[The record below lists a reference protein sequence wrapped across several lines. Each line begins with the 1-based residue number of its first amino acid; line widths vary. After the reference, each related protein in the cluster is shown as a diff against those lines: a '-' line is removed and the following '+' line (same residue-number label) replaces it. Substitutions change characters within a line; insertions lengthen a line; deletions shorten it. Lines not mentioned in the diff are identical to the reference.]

1 MTVHLTFPSS
11 QHTMG
16 ILSKLTST
24 ASISLTIGAVLA
36 KTASLATFSALDTG
50 LQTSKL
56 ATDLAFSC
64 VEDIVKL
71 AEEVLES
78 SGMVGDR
85 VTNIAF
91 VTAIMMAKMMPGQ
104 IGNMVRMLKIVN
116 DEVIEQIEDLCD
128 NIITIIEGGDLQGIE
143 GGVWDVLEAGL
154 FGVTALQPNILL
166 ALFMVMQVT
175 ILLFVQCN
183 ASFMDKSF
191 NIQVLV
197 TASMTLVSQ
206 EMITEDEAEILTRN
220 ICARIWRTYG
230 EVYHGQEWI
239 GLDNIPEGGALIIYY
254 HGPIPVDYIGLV
266 AEMWLRKNKTVH
278 SVVDRSLMQIP
289 YMENLRKQFKL
300 FPGTVDSCAEV
311 LEQEHHEDSEH
322 Q

>member
-1 MTVHLTFPSS
+1 
-11 QHTMG
+11 MG

-24 ASISLTIGAVLA
+24 ASSSLTIGAVLA
-36 KTASLATFSALDTG
+36 KTASLAAFSALDTG

-64 VEDIVKL
+64 VEDIVKV

-91 VTAIMMAKMMPGQ
+91 VTVIMMAKMMPNQ
-104 IGNMVRMLKIVN
+104 IGNMVRMLKIVD
-116 DEVIEQIEDLCD
+116 DEVIDQIEFLCD
-128 NIITIIEGGDLQGIE
+128 NIITIIETGDLQGIE
-143 GGVWDVLEAGL
+143 AGVWDVLEAGL

-166 ALFMVMQVT
+166 ALFMVMQV
-175 ILLFVQCN
+175 IFIFFSRSWLLNFF
-183 ASFMDKSF
+183 SL
-191 NIQVLV
+191 QVLV
-197 TASMTLVSQ
+197 TGSMTLVSQ
-206 EMITEDEAEILTRN
+206 EIITEDEAELLTRN

-239 GLDNIPEGGALIIYY
+239 GFDNIPEDGALIVYY
-254 HGPIPVDYIGLV
+254 HGPVPVDYFGLV
-266 AEMWLRKNKTVH
+266 AEMWLRRNKTVH

-289 YMENLRKQFKL
+289 YMENLRKQFNL

-311 LEQEHHEDSEH
+311 LRQEKSWMH
-322 Q
+322 QT

>member
-1 MTVHLTFPSS
+1 
-11 QHTMG
+11 MG

-24 ASISLTIGAVLA
+24 ASSSLTIGAVLA
-36 KTASLATFSALDTG
+36 KTASLAAFSALDTG

-64 VEDIVKL
+64 VEDIVKV

-91 VTAIMMAKMMPGQ
+91 VTVIMMAKMMPNQ
-104 IGNMVRMLKIVN
+104 IGNMVRMLKIVD
-116 DEVIEQIEDLCD
+116 DEVIDQIEFLCD
-128 NIITIIEGGDLQGIE
+128 NIITIIETGDLQGIE
-143 GGVWDVLEAGL
+143 AGVWDVLEAGL

-166 ALFMVMQVT
+166 ALFMVMQVNF
-175 ILLFVQCN
+175 IFFSRSWLLNFF
-183 ASFMDKSF
+183 SL
-191 NIQVLV
+191 QVLV
-197 TASMTLVSQ
+197 TGSMTLVSQ
-206 EMITEDEAEILTRN
+206 EIITEDEAELLTRN

-239 GLDNIPEGGALIIYY
+239 GFDNIPEDGALIVYY
-254 HGPIPVDYIGLV
+254 HGPVPVDYFGLV
-266 AEMWLRKNKTVH
+266 AEMWLRRNKTVH

-289 YMENLRKQFKL
+289 YMENLRKQFNL

-311 LEQEHHEDSEH
+311 LRQEKSWMH
-322 Q
+322 QT